1 MIDKLL
7 EYLQSAQRPVIL
19 MGAGAREAAPDIIA
33 FAERFNVPIETT
45 WNAID
50 LIEWEHR
57 LFVGRPG
64 IVATRGSNLVV
75 QECDLLLAI
84 GARLDVQTVA
94 WDYNKIAPKAKKV
107 IVDIDI
113 SESMKIPNL
122 DIFIH
127 QDAGEFI
134 KELGVK
140 DLQMKYYGDVREW
153 SAHCREL
160 KRIYKLE
167 GDTVSYQL
175 MNKLSDEL
183 TADDVLII
191 GTSCMTVH
199 IFCAGFRN
207 KKGQK
212 VLLAMCGL
220 GSMGVVIPMAIGVAL
235 ASGRHVVCVDGDGSF
250 MQNIQELEVVRR
262 LDLPITF
269 YVVNNGG
276 YASIRN
282 TESRAFGRL
291 AGSDES
297 SGLTLPDIRKIAEAF
312 GCGDKVIVIDAP
324 HDEVLKP
331 RVVFD
336 GRGNLGDMWPYK
348 ENA

>member
-19 MGAGAREAAPDIIA
+19 MGAGAREAADEIVA
-33 FAERFNVPIETT
+33 FAECFDIPILTT

-50 LIEWEHR
+50 LIPWEHR
-57 LFVGRPG
+57 LFIGRPG
-64 IVATRGSNLVV
+64 IVATRGSNFIV
-75 QECDLLLAI
+75 QECDFLLAI
-84 GARLDVQTVA
+84 GARLDVQTIA
-94 WDYNKIAPKAKKV
+94 WDYSKFAPRAKKMM
-107 IVDIDI
+107 VDIDI
-113 SESMKIPNL
+113 GELLKVPNL
-122 DIFIH
+122 DLFIH
-127 QDAGEFI
+127 QDAKEFI
-134 KELGVK
+134 
-140 DLQMKYYGDVREW
+140 
-153 SAHCREL
+153 REL
-160 KRIYKLE
+160 DTLPFCRLPWRGWLEQCQAWKAQYTLE
-167 GDTVSYQL
+167 GDTISYQL
-175 MNKLSDEL
+175 MNRLSDKL
-183 TADDVLII
+183 TAADILII

-220 GSMGVVIPMAIGVAL
+220 GSMGVVIPMAVGVAL
-235 ASGRHVVCVDGDGSF
+235 ASSKHVVCVDGDGSF

-262 LDLPITF
+262 LNLPITF

-276 YASIRN
+276 YASIRG
-282 TESRAFGRL
+282 TESRTFGRL

-297 SGLTLPDIRKIAEAF
+297 SGLTLPDIRKVAEAF